1 MKKLTSI
8 LIGMTFLFS
17 ANFSLAGDV
26 QLYHDKAG
34 WQDWWIE
41 TFDLDSNNSYE
52 ITPFADT
59 SSFQATVRQSLRADP
74 PGLFTW
80 WAGYR
85 MKDMV
90 DAGLVEDLSPIW
102 DKYIAAGQVSPDLA
116 KAFQFDGKTYAV
128 PSLIAFWPMYYN
140 KLVYAELGLNEPKT
154 WEELESNFEKIKASG
169 RTPVGQTIEGR
180 WPAFIWF
187 EEFLIRS
194 DPDFYEDLVEGRAKY
209 TDPQVEE
216 AFLTWKSWMDKGWMD
231 DGSAAFGFTTGDSMN
246 NSFSKGEVVHMLVG
260 TWFASTVTGGG
271 IKEGDEWGYFVLPN
285 KKASLPPSVIFEA
298 GPIMVAKNA
307 KDKDAAL
314 DAIDF
319 WMSEAASAKWTEL
332 MFFPPHNLNAALPGG
347 EVGELVKEI
356 NEGGYRQINR
366 YWEATPTEI
375 CEAAVD
381 EISKFVLDPT
391 SYKDVMENLQTL
403 ADNYWSNN

>member
-8 LIGMTFLFS
+8 LIGLTFLFS

-285 KKASLPPSVIFEA
+285 KNASLPPSVIFEA

-356 NEGGYRQINR
+356 NEGGLSLIH
-366 YWEATPTEI
+366 I
-375 CEAAVD
+375 
-381 EISKFVLDPT
+381 
-391 SYKDVMENLQTL
+391 
-403 ADNYWSNN
+403 

>member
-1 MKKLTSI
+1 MKKLTS
-8 LIGMTFLFS
+8 LFVGLLLFFLTSFS
-17 ANFSLAGDV
+17 FAGEV

-41 TFDLDSNNSYE
+41 TLALDSNNTYE
-52 ITPFADT
+52 VTPFADT

-90 DAGLVEDLSPIW
+90 DSGLVEDLSPIW
-102 DKYIAAGQVSPDLA
+102 DKYIAAGEVSPDLA

-140 KLVYAELGLNEPKT
+140 KIVYKELGLSVPKT
-154 WEELESNFEKIKASG
+154 WEELESNFDKIKASG
-169 RTPVGQTIEGR
+169 RVAVGQTIEGR
-180 WPAFIWF
+180 WPTFIWF

-216 AFLTWKSWMDKGWMD
+216 AFLTWKSWIDKGWMD

-271 IKEGDEWGYFVLPN
+271 IKEGEEWGYFVLPN
-285 KKASLPPSVIFEA
+285 IDPSLPPSVIFEA
-298 GPIMVAKNA
+298 GPIMVAANA
-307 KDKDAAL
+307 KNKQDAL
-314 DAIDF
+314 NAIDF
-319 WMSEAASAKWTEL
+319 WMSEKASAKWTEL

-347 EVGELVKEI
+347 EVGAIVKEI
-356 NEGGYRQINR
+356 NDKGYRQINR
-366 YWEATPTEI
+366 YWEATPTVI

-381 EISKFVLDPT
+381 ELAKFVIDPS
-391 SYKDVMENLQTL
+391 SYKSVMESLQEL
-403 ADNYWSNN
+403 ADNYWSQQ

>member
-1 MKKLTSI
+1 
-8 LIGMTFLFS
+8 
-17 ANFSLAGDV
+17 
-26 QLYHDKAG
+26 
-34 WQDWWIE
+34 
-41 TFDLDSNNSYE
+41 
-52 ITPFADT
+52 
-59 SSFQATVRQSLRADP
+59 
-74 PGLFTW
+74 
-80 WAGYR
+80 
-85 MKDMV
+85 
-90 DAGLVEDLSPIW
+90 
-102 DKYIAAGQVSPDLA
+102 
-116 KAFQFDGKTYAV
+116 
-128 PSLIAFWPMYYN
+128 
-140 KLVYAELGLNEPKT
+140 
-154 WEELESNFEKIKASG
+154 
-169 RTPVGQTIEGR
+169 
-180 WPAFIWF
+180 
-187 EEFLIRS
+187 
-194 DPDFYEDLVEGRAKY
+194 
-209 TDPQVEE
+209 
-216 AFLTWKSWMDKGWMD
+216 
-231 DGSAAFGFTTGDSMN
+231 
-246 NSFSKGEVVHMLVG
+246 MLVG

-285 KKASLPPSVIFEA
+285 KDASLPPSVIFEA

-307 KDKDAAL
+307 KNKDAAL

-332 MFFPPHNLNAALPGG
+332 MFFPPHNLNAGLPGG

>member
-1 MKKLTSI
+1 
-8 LIGMTFLFS
+8 
-17 ANFSLAGDV
+17 
-26 QLYHDKAG
+26 
-34 WQDWWIE
+34 
-41 TFDLDSNNSYE
+41 
-52 ITPFADT
+52 
-59 SSFQATVRQSLRADP
+59 
-74 PGLFTW
+74 
-80 WAGYR
+80 
-85 MKDMV
+85 
-90 DAGLVEDLSPIW
+90 
-102 DKYIAAGQVSPDLA
+102 
-116 KAFQFDGKTYAV
+116 
-128 PSLIAFWPMYYN
+128 
-140 KLVYAELGLNEPKT
+140 
-154 WEELESNFEKIKASG
+154 
-169 RTPVGQTIEGR
+169 
-180 WPAFIWF
+180 
-187 EEFLIRS
+187 
-194 DPDFYEDLVEGRAKY
+194 
-209 TDPQVEE
+209 
-216 AFLTWKSWMDKGWMD
+216 MDKGWMD

>member
-8 LIGMTFLFS
+8 LIGLTFLFS

-59 SSFQATVRQSLRADP
+59 SSFQATVRQSLRSDP

-102 DKYIAAGQVSPDLA
+102 DKYIAAGQGSPDLA

-285 KKASLPPSVIFEA
+285 KNASLPPSVIFEA

-375 CEAAVD
+375 CEGAVD